1 MAPKRIIVIAGPNGA
16 GKTTLARE
24 FLPQEA
30 GCPTFVNAD
39 LIAEGLSPFLPDV
52 AAIRSGRVMLAEIR
66 RHALAGRSFAFET
79 TLSGRGHVRRIRR
92 WRADGYRVTLVFLSL
107 RTPEEAIRRV
117 SERVRHGGHN
127 VPEDVIRRRFASG
140 WTNFRSVYRHE
151 VDEWFWYDNSSA
163 RPVLVERGIRR

>member
-30 GCPTFVNAD
+30 DCPTFVNAD
-39 LIAEGLSPFLPDV
+39 LIAEGLSPFHPDV
-52 AAIRSGRVMLAEIR
+52 AAIRSGRVMLSEIR

-79 TLSGRGHVRRIRR
+79 TLSGRGYVRKIRR
-92 WRADGYRVTLVFLSL
+92 WRADGYRVSLVFLSL
-107 RTPEEAIRRV
+107 RMPEEAIRRV

-127 VPEDVIRRRFASG
+127 VLEDVIRRRFALG
-140 WTNFRSVYRHE
+140 WTNFRNVYRHE
-151 VDEWFWYDNSSA
+151 VDEWLWYDNSGA
-163 RPVLVERGIRR
+163 RPILIEEGSKR